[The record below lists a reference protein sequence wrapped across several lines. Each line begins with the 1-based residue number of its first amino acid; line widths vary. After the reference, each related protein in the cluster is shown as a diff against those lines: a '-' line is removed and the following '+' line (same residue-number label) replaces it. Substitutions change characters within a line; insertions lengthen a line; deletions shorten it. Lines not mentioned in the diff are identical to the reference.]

1 MPWGHF
7 IKGNFFKVERGSSL
21 FFTREKTL
29 VYQSFNRSL
38 NWVNNRKL
46 ACKKSVWQ
54 ESLKG
59 FFSPSSNRCCSN
71 QAKSTEMFSHLLS
84 CHNFYY
90 CRYEK
95 KARRKSLYL
104 NPPEEML
111 KCWHG
116 WSHCNVLW
124 VMKSFSPARGGPP
137 SVKWPPCKYFAVK
150 GLEDQMTRGLLST
163 WLRWEGSSHI
173 LLPFI
178 MGIPVALVITISV
191 EYQRFIWAMCKNLL
205 WLGP

>member
-59 FFSPSSNRCCSN
+59 FFFHHLPTVVVPIKQKVQKCFLICCLV
-71 QAKSTEMFSHLLS
+71 TIFITVDM
-84 CHNFYY
+84 
-90 CRYEK
+90 K

-150 GLEDQMTRGLLST
+150 GLEDQMTRGLLSS